1 MIRATV
7 VLAVLATATAA
18 SAAPT
23 AGEVVDGIQKF
34 YANVQHVD
42 AKFRQVV
49 TNDITGTAKQ
59 SDGYVYIMKPG
70 KMRWDY
76 QETIK
81 GNLVVKKSFI
91 SNGSQLWVVEHD
103 NKQVIKKS
111 LQQDLMPVAVSFLYG
126 KGDLKTE
133 FNAEIDTKSKLG
145 SASDI
150 VLKLTPKKASAQ
162 YKNLY
167 LVVNP
172 TDHHVSQSQIVD
184 ASNNTNHISF
194 YEPDTTKA
202 EAPTIFEY
210 NEKEAT
216 KSGYR
221 IVDADQQGSNTPA
234 GATDLGPPTTLPPK
248 KP

>member
-7 VLAVLATATAA
+7 ILAALATSTAA

-23 AGEVVDGIQKF
+23 AGEIVDNIQKY
-34 YANVQHVD
+34 YAKVDHVD
-42 AKFRQVV
+42 AKFRQEV
-49 TNDITGTAKQ
+49 TNDITGTSKT
-59 SDGYVYIMKPG
+59 SDGTVFIQKPG

-76 QETIK
+76 SEK
-81 GNLVVKKSFI
+81 LKDKWVVKKSFI

-103 NKQVIKKS
+103 NKQVIKKN

-133 FNAEIDTKSKLG
+133 FNAEIDPKSKLG
-145 SASDI
+145 GTSDI

-167 LVVNP
+167 LVVNA
-172 TDHHVSQSQIVD
+172 TDFHVSQSQIVD
-184 ASNNTNHISF
+184 ASNNTNRIRF
-194 YEPDTTKA
+194 FEPDLTKA
-202 EAPTIFEY
+202 EAPTVFEY
-210 NEKEAT
+210 NEKEAS

-234 GATDLGPPTTLPPK
+234 GATDLGPPTSLPK